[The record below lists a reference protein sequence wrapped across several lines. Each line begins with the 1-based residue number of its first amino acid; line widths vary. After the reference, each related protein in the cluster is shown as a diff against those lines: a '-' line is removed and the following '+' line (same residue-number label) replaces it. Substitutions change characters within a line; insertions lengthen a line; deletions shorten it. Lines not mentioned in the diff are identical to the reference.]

1 MKVFILCGG
10 YGTRLDYEGR
20 IKAKPMV
27 EIGKKPILMHIIEN
41 FYRQSFNE
49 FVLCLGHK
57 AETVVDYFLKEKKK
71 NVQILKKNNNN
82 IFIKFKNKKNNFFIN
97 LVKTGTKTG
106 TGGRLLVAN
115 KILNLN
121 EDIIMTYGDGLSNV
135 DIKLLKKFHYKNK
148 AKVTLTA
155 VRPKQRYGIVSIKNN
170 IISFFDNT
178 NKKINTYING
188 GFFVISKE
196 AIKKI
201 KNKSI
206 YWEKEPMN
214 YFIKKKKLFA
224 FKHNG
229 FWKSLDTLKDKNDFN
244 LMIRNKT
251 KPWMR

>member
-10 YGTRLDYEGR
+10 YGTRLDHEGK

-41 FYRQSFNE
+41 FYNQSFNE

-57 AETVVDYFLKEKKK
+57 ADTIINYFLKEKKK
-71 NVQILKKNNNN
+71 YVKIIKREKNN
-82 IFIKFKNKKNNFFIN
+82 ISLKFSQKNKSFFIH
-97 LVKTGTKTG
+97 LVNTGVKTG
-106 TGGRLLVAN
+106 TGGRILIAN
-115 KILNLN
+115 KSLNLN
-121 EDIIMTYGDGLSNV
+121 EDIMMTYGDGLSNV
-135 DIKLLKKFHYKNK
+135 DIKKLKRFHYKNQ
-148 AKVTLTA
+148 AEVTLTA
-155 VRPKQRYGIVSIKNN
+155 VRPKQRYGIIGIKNN
-170 IISFFDNT
+170 KINFFDNT
-178 NKKINTYING
+178 NKKIDTYING
-188 GFFVISKE
+188 GFFVISKY

-206 YWEKEPMN
+206 YWENEPMT

-244 LMIRNKT
+244 LMIKNK
-251 KPWMR
+251 KQPWVR

>member
-10 YGTRLDYEGR
+10 YGTRLDYEGK

-27 EIGKKPILMHIIEN
+27 EIAKKPILMHIIEN
-41 FYRQSFNE
+41 FYNQSFNE

-57 AETVVDYFLKEKKK
+57 AETIINYFIKEKKK
-71 NVQILKKNNNN
+71 YVKIIERRKDNIYLRFSIKK
-82 IFIKFKNKKNNFFIN
+82 KFFFIN
-97 LVKTGTKTG
+97 LVNTGVKTG
-106 TGGRLLVAN
+106 TGGRILVAN

-135 DIKLLKKFHYKNK
+135 DIKKLKKFHYKNK
-148 AKVTLTA
+148 AEITLTA
-155 VRPKQRYGIVSIKNN
+155 VRPKQRYGIIGIKNKVIN
-170 IISFFDNT
+170 FFDNS

-188 GFFVISKE
+188 GFFVISKH

-206 YWEKEPMN
+206 YWEKEPMT
-214 YFIKKKKLFA
+214 YFIKKKKLLA
-224 FKHNG
+224 FKHSG

-244 LMIRNKT
+244 LMIKNK
-251 KPWMR
+251 KQPWVI